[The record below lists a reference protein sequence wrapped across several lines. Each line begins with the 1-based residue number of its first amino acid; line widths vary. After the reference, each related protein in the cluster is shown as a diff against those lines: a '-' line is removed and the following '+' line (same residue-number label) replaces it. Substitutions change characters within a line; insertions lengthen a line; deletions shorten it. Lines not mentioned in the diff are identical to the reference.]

1 MRPSAVCLSCA
12 LLRCARLAISVIGA
26 VRLAAARS
34 ESMAQG
40 TDACIGDHPLPQTS
54 ALSARQWAFASAS
67 HRHPQLLL
75 HFVSTALCHSALAC
89 ISHVSCTVARCVVAC
104 CIVACCIVACCI
116 VACFAQK
123 SIESLQP
130 LAEEHELVLEEKS
143 TSPTTSKDSD
153 LSPGSSGRD
162 SERMQRFP
170 LSSHSL
176 PLALPAALSL
186 RMQHLAVQL
195 LSHAVYRLPASA
207 HRHAVQL

>member
-12 LLRCARLAISVIGA
+12 VLRCARLAISVIGA

-75 HFVSTALCHSALAC
+75 HFAATALHHSALAC
-89 ISHVSCTVARCVVAC
+89 ISHFPCTVARCVVAC
-104 CIVACCIVACCI
+104 CIVACCIVACF
-116 VACFAQK
+116 VQK

-170 LSSHSL
+170 LSHHSL

-195 LSHAVYRLPASA
+195 LSQAVHRLPATA
-207 HRHAVQL
+207 HRHVIQLLRSP